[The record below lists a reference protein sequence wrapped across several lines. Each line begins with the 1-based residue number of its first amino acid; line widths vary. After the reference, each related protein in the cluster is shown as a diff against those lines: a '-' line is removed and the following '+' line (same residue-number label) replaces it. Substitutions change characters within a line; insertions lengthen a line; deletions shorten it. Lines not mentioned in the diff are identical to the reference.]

1 MIKKTFKRILSS
13 AVATGLLMGGIPF
26 LSANAATNESVEAIQ
41 LSQENLQQ
49 LNYAIEEMRIAID
62 LVDNADFTNI
72 DNYNRL
78 LIFATTS
85 LERSRG
91 LGIENQYIDSIEESG
106 NEVREL
112 TYRITR
118 VLQAINNVEIVF
130 SEERNDT
137 KENKENVINTLNEV
151 LTQEIQAGELNE
163 NTLRSAVNILHQYVA
178 KL

>member
-1 MIKKTFKRILSS
+1 M
-13 AVATGLLMGGIPF
+13 
-26 LSANAATNESVEAIQ
+26 
-41 LSQENLQQ
+41 
-49 LNYAIEEMRIAID
+49 
-62 LVDNADFTNI
+62 
-72 DNYNRL
+72 
-78 LIFATTS
+78 
-85 LERSRG
+85 
-91 LGIENQYIDSIEESG
+91 
-106 NEVREL
+106 

-137 KENKENVINTLNEV
+137 KENKENVVNTLNEV

>member
-1 MIKKTFKRILSS
+1 MIKKTFKKILSS

-26 LSANAATNESVEAIQ
+26 LSANAATNESVEVIK

-85 LERSRG
+85 LERS
-91 LGIENQYIDSIEESG
+91 
-106 NEVREL
+106 
-112 TYRITR
+112 
-118 VLQAINNVEIVF
+118 
-130 SEERNDT
+130 
-137 KENKENVINTLNEV
+137 
-151 LTQEIQAGELNE
+151 
-163 NTLRSAVNILHQYVA
+163 
-178 KL
+178 